1 MSINIAIDG
10 PAGAGKS
17 TIAKEI
23 AKNLGFVYVDTGAM
37 YRAIAL
43 HLLRNHI
50 SAEDTAALE
59 ASLQDITIR
68 ISYSGGEQ
76 QIILNGENVTGQL
89 RQEAVGN
96 MASKSAA
103 NPKVREKLLQLQRD
117 LARENDVVMDG
128 RDIGTFVLPKA
139 DVKIYLTASVEERAK
154 RRCLELEEKG
164 IPADLEKIKEDIRTR
179 DHQDMNRSIA
189 PLKKAEDAVVVDSS
203 KLSIP
208 EVRDCIVD
216 AFQKSLKFKG

>member
-89 RQEAVGN
+89 RQEADGN
-96 MASKSAA
+96 MAVQKALQTQRSGRSFFSFKEIL
-103 NPKVREKLLQLQRD
+103 PGKTMLLWM
-117 LARENDVVMDG
+117 A
-128 RDIGTFVLPKA
+128 
-139 DVKIYLTASVEERAK
+139 
-154 RRCLELEEKG
+154 G
-164 IPADLEKIKEDIRTR
+164 I
-179 DHQDMNRSIA
+179 SA
-189 PLKKAEDAVVVDSS
+189 PLF
-203 KLSIP
+203 
-208 EVRDCIVD
+208 
-216 AFQKSLKFKG
+216 FQRRMSRFI

>member
-1 MSINIAIDG
+1 MTS
-10 PAGAGKS
+10 
-17 TIAKEI
+17 
-23 AKNLGFVYVDTGAM
+23 
-37 YRAIAL
+37 AIAVY
-43 HLLRNHI
+43 
-50 SAEDTAALE
+50 E
-59 ASLQDITIR
+59 
-68 ISYSGGEQ
+68 
-76 QIILNGENVTGQL
+76 
-89 RQEAVGN
+89 
-96 MASKSAA
+96 
-103 NPKVREKLLQLQRD
+103 KVRENMVEMQRE
-117 LARENDVVMDG
+117 LAAKNDVVMDG

>member
-1 MSINIAIDG
+1 MC
-10 PAGAGKS
+10 
-17 TIAKEI
+17 
-23 AKNLGFVYVDTGAM
+23 
-37 YRAIAL
+37 
-43 HLLRNHI
+43 
-50 SAEDTAALE
+50 
-59 ASLQDITIR
+59 IR
-68 ISYSGGEQ
+68 
-76 QIILNGENVTGQL
+76 
-89 RQEAVGN
+89 
-96 MASKSAA
+96 
-103 NPKVREKLLQLQRD
+103 D
-117 LARENDVVMDG
+117 